1 MAPNLLAKGLG
12 DALVEVAVPV
22 PPNPPGRLAGEL
34 AALPTLRRGLVWRAE
49 PRVFC

>member
-1 MAPNLLAKGLG
+1 MDPNFSAKGLG

-22 PPNPPGRLAGEL
+22 PPKPPGRLAGEP
-34 AALPTLRRGLVWRAE
+34 AALPTLRSGLVWRAE